1 MVRDYAPLLEQA
13 LLEARRAGLQA
24 ESSELEMAL
33 SAPFTTSS
41 EVLYEHGRAIRRF
54 LQRTRGRLPG
64 PTKSKFNACLNETYL
79 AYPGW
84 RKLVALIKRPRSLE
98 PD

>member
-13 LLEARRAGLQA
+13 LLEERRAGLQA
-24 ESSELEMAL
+24 ESNELEMAL

-41 EVLYEHGRAIRRF
+41 DGRAIRRF